1 MGAVVRRVQTHPD
14 PTLQQS
20 VRLQERHLQAPPQK
34 FVHQL
39 LTVRPP
45 QRRRPAIWLILGEI
59 RRPDTWRTLYMYQ
72 APNRSKF
79 RRRFLAVPLTLA
91 AGALLLAA
99 CTGSSAP
106 ASTSGSGAPSATSA
120 AGAAATSKPTN
131 APASSPAAASSSP
144 AAASSSPAASPIAAA
159 SPVAAAGSPAAAA
172 QASPAASAKVSAND
186 ASIAQ
191 LQQAFE
197 AAGIPNAAR
206 WAREVDEYR
215 PYPTNDPG
223 FAKLRQELS
232 KYNPSPDVLEK
243 IIATLSLT

>member
-1 MGAVVRRVQTHPD
+1 MH
-14 PTLQQS
+14 
-20 VRLQERHLQAPPQK
+20 QAPHR
-34 FVHQL
+34 F
-39 LTVRPP
+39 
-45 QRRRPAIWLILGEI
+45 I
-59 RRPDTWRTLYMYQ
+59 
-72 APNRSKF
+72 S
-79 RRRFLAVPLTLA
+79 RRRFLAVPMALA
-91 AGALLLAA
+91 TGALLLAA
-99 CTGSSAP
+99 CTGASAP
-106 ASTSGSGAPSATSA
+106 ASTSGSGSTPATSA
-120 AGAAATSKPTN
+120 PAAATSKPTT
-131 APASSPAAASSSP
+131 AAASSPAAATSG
-144 AAASSSPAASPIAAA
+144 
-159 SPVAAAGSPAAAA
+159 SPVAAASSPAAAA
-172 QASPAASAKVSAND
+172 QASPAAASPKVSAND

>member
-1 MGAVVRRVQTHPD
+1 V
-14 PTLQQS
+14 
-20 VRLQERHLQAPPQK
+20 
-34 FVHQL
+34 
-39 LTVRPP
+39 
-45 QRRRPAIWLILGEI
+45 
-59 RRPDTWRTLYMYQ
+59 
-72 APNRSKF
+72 
-79 RRRFLAVPLTLA
+79 
-91 AGALLLAA
+91 
-99 CTGSSAP
+99 
-106 ASTSGSGAPSATSA
+106 
-120 AGAAATSKPTN
+120 
-131 APASSPAAASSSP
+131 AAAS
-144 AAASSSPAASPIAAA
+144 
-159 SPVAAAGSPAAAA
+159 SPAAAA

-206 WAREVDEYR
+206 WAREVEEYR